1 MQKYVVNIIVGRVKT
16 RIMDS
21 NNAEVSNGMF
31 IVLNNLRKSGL
42 LKVDEV
48 ELTVEQKGGDE

>member
-1 MQKYVVNIIVGRVKT
+1 MQKYVVNIIVDRVKT

-31 IVLNNLRKSGL
+31 ITLNNLRKSGL

-48 ELTVEQKGGDE
+48 ELTVE